1 MTGGDA
7 LKIFFSGAAG
17 FGFGAPGSESN
28 FLASS
33 SGIVA
38 FLVFLGAAVGLALDF
53 AGAALFFALGLA
65 AAVLASGLAAAVLV
79 LGLAAALLVFLAVV
93 LAATVFVVLAGDFL
107 AGFGFAAFF
116 GLAAAFF
123 TVFFLVSSSFAD
135 FVFFFDVDLIK
146 LSLPISIPF

>member
-1 MTGGDA
+1 MTGGDFS
-7 LKIFFSGAAG
+7 KIFFSGAAG

-33 SGIVA
+33 SGMVA
-38 FLVFLGAAVGLALDF
+38 FLVFLAAALGFVEAALCFAPGLAD
-53 AGAALFFALGLA
+53 AVFALGLA
-65 AAVLASGLAAAVLV
+65 AAVLAF
-79 LGLAAALLVFLAVV
+79 GLAAALLVFLAVV
-93 LAATVFVVLAGDFL
+93 LAATAFVVLAGDFF
-107 AGFGFAAFF
+107 AVFGFAAFC

-146 LSLPISIPF
+146 LSLPIGNPF